1 MPIYLALM
9 PDNPADRIMELS
21 MGFTVPRALHVVT
34 QLGIPDAL
42 DETPRTIQEL
52 AAATGT
58 NAGILNR
65 SLRLLA
71 AHGVFEKHGTSYAHS
86 PASRLLRS
94 DHPQSMRSW
103 VAMQGLGVLWRIW
116 EHLDYSLKTGRSA
129 SEALPDGGFWEF
141 MSGNPEAGRLFNDAM
156 TNKSRVQTS
165 GILAAYDFSGFQTL
179 ADIGGGN
186 GYLIQAVLEATPGL
200 RGILFDLPTVIE
212 QNPGAASDR
221 LKLQGGDFFQ
231 SDLPACD
238 AYVLMQIL
246 HDWGDEEAE
255 KILRAIRRAAPP
267 NAKLLIIEWLIP
279 EDGTPSWTLLI
290 DMIIMAQASGKER
303 TAAEFKDLLA
313 RTGFRLDRVI
323 EAGFNAFILE
333 SSVV

>member
-1 MPIYLALM
+1 
-9 PDNPADRIMELS
+9 MELS

-42 DETPRTIQEL
+42 GETPRTIEDL

-71 AHGVFEKHGTSYAHS
+71 AHGVFEKQGSSYAHS

-103 VAMQGLGVLWRIW
+103 VAMQGLPVLWRIW
-116 EHLDYSLKTGRSA
+116 EHMDFSLKTGRSA
-129 SEALPDGGFWEF
+129 SEALPNGGFWEF
-141 MSGNPEAGRLFNDAM
+141 MTGNPEAGRLFNDAM
-156 TNKSRVQTS
+156 TNKSRAQTS
-165 GILAAYDFSGFQTL
+165 GILEAYDFSGFKTL
-179 ADIGGGN
+179 TDIGGGN
-186 GYLIQAVLEATPGL
+186 GYLIKAVLEKTPGL
-200 RGILFDLPTVIE
+200 QGVLFDLPTVIE
-212 QNPGAASDR
+212 QNLEQNSAAAPAR
-221 LKLQGGDFFQ
+221 LKLQSGDFFT
-231 SDLPACD
+231 SDLPVCD
-238 AYVLMQIL
+238 AYLLMQIL

-255 KILRAIRRAAPP
+255 KILKAIRRAAPP
-267 NAKLLIIEWLIP
+267 NAKLLIAEWLIP

-303 TAAEFKDLLA
+303 TAAEFKNLLA
-313 RTGFRLDRVI
+313 RAGFRLDRVI
-323 EAGFNAFILE
+323 EAGFNTFILE
-333 SSVV
+333 SSAI